1 MKENE
6 ISVVTAFPRQIRE
19 IENTFIT
26 LAEGIRLA
34 ARIWLPEDA
43 EANPCLLYTSP
54 SPRD

>member
-6 ISVVTAFPRQIRE
+6 ISVVTAFPRQVRE

-43 EANPCLLYTSP
+43 EAKPVPAILEFLP
-54 SPRD
+54 

>member
-34 ARIWLPEDA
+34 ARIWLPEDLSLIHIS
-43 EANPCLLYTSP
+43 EPT
-54 SPRD
+54 RR